1 MQVIYNFIMDREKLI
16 KNISDNVRLQR
27 TKHRI
32 SQDKLSELTGINQ
45 QQISYIENGK
55 ACPKLE
61 TVIKIAEAMNISVN
75 DLIY

>member
-1 MQVIYNFIMDREKLI
+1 MEKEILI
-16 KNISDNVRLQR
+16 KNISNNLRLQR
-27 TKHRI
+27 AKQRI

-61 TVIKIAEAMNISVN
+61 TVIKIAEALNISVN
-75 DLIY
+75 ELIY

>member
-1 MQVIYNFIMDREKLI
+1 MNKEELKN
-16 KNISDNVRLQR
+16 NISNNIRLLR
-27 TKHRI
+27 TKKRI

-45 QQISYIENGK
+45 QQISFIENGK

-61 TVIKIAEAMNISVN
+61 TVIKIAEALNVTVN

>member
-1 MQVIYNFIMDREKLI
+1 MERDILK
-16 KNISDNVRLQR
+16 KNISDNVRIQR
-27 TKHRI
+27 TKLRM

-61 TVIKIAEAMNISVN
+61 TVIKLAEALNVTVN
-75 DLIY
+75 DLIYK

>member
-1 MQVIYNFIMDREKLI
+1 MKREVLI
-16 KNISDNVRLQR
+16 KNISDNVRIQR
-27 TKHRI
+27 TKQRM

-61 TVIKIAEAMNISVN
+61 TVIKIAEALNVTVN

>member
-1 MQVIYNFIMDREKLI
+1 MERKKLI
-16 KNISDNVRLQR
+16 ENISNNVRLQR
-27 TKHRI
+27 TKLRI

-61 TVIKIAEAMNISVN
+61 TVIKLAEALNATVN
-75 DLIY
+75 DLIYE

>member
-1 MQVIYNFIMDREKLI
+1 MIFMEKEVLI
-16 KNISDNVRLQR
+16 KNISNNLRLQR
-27 TKHRI
+27 AKQRI

-61 TVIKIAEAMNISVN
+61 TVIKIAEALNISVN
-75 DLIY
+75 ELIY